1 MYPSEAHDEVKNLV
15 HDDEVE
21 ELKQC
26 LPKDYIIG
34 DLEIVKYQGFW
45 CFADT
50 NMFKSILMFQRHFQ
64 ARESDLIVASFPKT
78 GTTWLKSILYSVVN
92 RFKHP
97 IKQSPLLTNHPHE
110 LVCRLE
116 YDIYGDAFDY
126 PRPHHLSELP
136 SPRLFHTHLP
146 YVTLPE
152 SIKVSG
158 CRILYITRNPL
169 DTLVSMMYFA
179 MKPLKELVGED
190 VELPSIEYYF
200 EDFCE
205 GKPGPFFEHVIEYWK
220 QSLEQPNKV
229 LFLKYEELKEDPIL
243 HLKRVA
249 EFVDMPFTEIKESEG
264 VIEEIIEFCSINNL
278 KELEGNKNGVIN
290 KIYDKKSYFR
300 KGEVGDWTNHSITPV
315 MVEKMKKLM
324 QEKLEGTGLSFQL
337 LPLFLTNSLMV
348 IGKYKLYSLML
359 S

>member
-1 MYPSEAHDEVKNLV
+1 MNPNEPHNDDKEIIVHDE
-15 HDDEVE
+15 EVE
-21 ELKQC
+21 QLKQG
-26 LPKDYIIG
+26 LPKTMFLNKIE
-34 DLEIVKYQGFW
+34 LLKYQGFW
-45 CFADT
+45 YLFYT
-50 NMFKSILMFQRHFQ
+50 NMLKSILMFQRHFQ
-64 ARESDLIVASFPKT
+64 ARDTDLIIASFPKT

-97 IKQSPLLTNHPHE
+97 IKQSPLFSNHPHE

-126 PRPHHLSELP
+126 PRPHHLNELP

-146 YVTLPE
+146 YMTLPE

-179 MKPLKELVGED
+179 MKPLKELAGED
-190 VELPSIEYYF
+190 VELPSIEDYF

-205 GKPGPFFEHVIEYWK
+205 GKFINGPFFEHVIEYWK
-220 QSLEQPNKV
+220 QSLEQPKKV
-229 LFLKYEELKEDPIL
+229 LFLKYEDLKKDPIL
-243 HLKRVA
+243 HLKRVG
-249 EFVDMPFTEIKESEG
+249 EFVGMPFTQSEEREG

-278 KELEGNKNGVIN
+278 KELEGNKSGVIN

-300 KGEVGDWTNHSITPV
+300 KGEVGDWTNHNITPA

-324 QEKLEGTGLSFQL
+324 QEKLEGTGLSFEL
-337 LPLFLTNSLMV
+337 LPH
-348 IGKYKLYSLML
+348 
-359 S
+359 